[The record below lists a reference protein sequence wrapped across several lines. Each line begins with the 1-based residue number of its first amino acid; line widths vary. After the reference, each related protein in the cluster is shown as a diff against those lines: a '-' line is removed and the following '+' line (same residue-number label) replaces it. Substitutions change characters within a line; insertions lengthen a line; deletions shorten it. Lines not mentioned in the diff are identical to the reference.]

1 MTSGAIALIAI
12 LFFFAALIYSSVGH
26 AGASAYLAAMAIAGA
41 PPEIMKPTAF
51 VLNIVVASLVA
62 YRFIRKGYFSWP
74 AFWPFVVT
82 SVPAAFL
89 AAQITLPVIVYKRI
103 VGGLLWYAAW
113 RLFMI
118 SRLQVDVAASP
129 PRKAIAFPV
138 GVGMGVLSGTTGTGG
153 GIFLSPV
160 LLLCRWATTRESAGI
175 SAAFI
180 LANSIAGLAGSIAAT
195 RSIPHAIY
203 IWLPCVLAGSLI
215 GSQLGIQRLNVS
227 ALQKMLALVLVVAGI
242 KLLLGG

>member
-1 MTSGAIALIAI
+1 MTSGAIALIAV

-51 VLNIVVASLVA
+51 VLNIFVASVVT
-62 YRFIRKGYFSWP
+62 YRFVRNGYFSWR
-74 AFWPFVVT
+74 AYWPFVIT
-82 SVPAAFL
+82 SVPAAFF
-89 AAQITLPVIVYKRI
+89 AAQITVPVIVYKRI
-103 VGGLLWYAAW
+103 VGVLLFYAAW
-113 RLFMI
+113 RIFMI
-118 SRLQVDVAASP
+118 SRFHVDVAASP
-129 PRKAIAFPV
+129 PKKVVALPV
-138 GVGMGVLSGTTGTGG
+138 GAAIGVLSGTTGTGG

-160 LLLCRWATTRESAGI
+160 LLLFRWATTRQTAGI

-203 IWLPCVLAGSLI
+203 IWLPCALAGSLV

-227 ALQKMLALVLVVAGI
+227 ALQKMLAIVLVIAGI
-242 KLLLGG
+242 KLILGG